1 MHAIQTATRAS
12 ARTVFR
18 AAATRSG
25 AVGVRYS
32 STSTMHDNDPKTL
45 ELEKQRNLAGKQH
58 HSASA
63 PHEEHAPGW
72 NEHLA
77 SASEA
82 SVKAD
87 QAPHGDPAEMQ
98 RKTIDG
104 IKRRHMHDDSSEPT
118 TASFSRDSVEGPL
131 SEGGAKEF
139 VKKTVHEET
148 TEVVKDKNFN
158 PTMAEEFVKADRGD
172 L

>member
-1 MHAIQTATRAS
+1 MQALSTATRTT
-12 ARTVFR
+12 ARTALR

-25 AVGVRYS
+25 ATVRYS
-32 STSTMHDNDPKTL
+32 STMHDNDPKTL
-45 ELEKQRNLAGKQH
+45 EREKQRNLAGKQH
-58 HSASA
+58 QSAST
-63 PHEEHAPGW
+63 PHQDSHAPGW

-87 QAPHGDPAEMQ
+87 KSPEGSAADLQ
-98 RKTIDG
+98 RKTVEG
-104 IKRRHMHDDSSEPT
+104 IKKRHMHDDSSEPT

-131 SEGGAKEF
+131 SDSGGSKEF

-148 TEVVKDKNFN
+148 TEVLKDKLR
-158 PTMAEEFVKADRGD
+158 PTSSEESVKADRGD
-172 L
+172 V